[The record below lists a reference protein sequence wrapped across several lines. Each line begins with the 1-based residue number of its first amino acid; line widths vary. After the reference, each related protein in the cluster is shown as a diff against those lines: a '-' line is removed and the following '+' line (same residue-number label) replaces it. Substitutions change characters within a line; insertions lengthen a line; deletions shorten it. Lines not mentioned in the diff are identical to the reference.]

1 MPGMSVLAAHWDV
14 APEPDAMAERAA
26 SWLVGKALEAAEVF
40 RLCLSGGSTPEALYR
55 KLAAPS
61 FRDRFPWSRTH
72 VFWGDERFVPTDS
85 PLSNYRMARESLL
98 DHVPIAPGAVHP
110 IPTAHDS
117 PAKAAD
123 AYERLLKTEYG
134 ADSLDPARP
143 LFDVMLLGL
152 GTDGHTASLFP
163 DAKLALAE
171 RQRWVV
177 PVIGVKAE
185 PRITLTYPALES
197 SRHVAFLVSGADKAP
212 ILARLADG
220 DPALPA
226 ARVKPAG
233 DLWIFTDAAARGLHD
248 R

>member
-1 MPGMSVLAAHWDV
+1 VSVRAILWDV
-14 APEPDAMAERAA
+14 APEPDAMAEHAA
-26 SWLVGKALEAAEVF
+26 SWLLGKSLEAAEVF

-55 KLAAPS
+55 KLAAPP

-72 VFWGDERFVPTDS
+72 VFWGDERFVPIDS

-98 DHVPIAPGAVHP
+98 DHVPIARGNVHP

-123 AYERLLKTEYG
+123 AYERLLRTEYG
-134 ADSLDPARP
+134 ADTLDSARP
-143 LFDVMLLGL
+143 LFDVTLLGL

-163 DAKLALAE
+163 AARSVLVE
-171 RQRWVV
+171 RERWVV
-177 PVIGVKAE
+177 SVIGVKAE
-185 PRITLTYPALES
+185 PRVTLTYPALDS
-197 SRHVAFLVSGADKAP
+197 SRHMAFLISGSDKAP

-226 ARVKPAG
+226 ARVNPAG
-233 DLWIFTDAAARGLHD
+233 DLWIFTDAATRGL